1 MCGKER
7 QHKPITVDEILKL
20 LRQNSKL
27 KLFVV
32 GHTDTD
38 GSVESNMKLSSDRA
52 AAVVKSLVENGIQAA
67 RLKSSGVGPY
77 CPVETNRTDAGK
89 AKNRRVELVE
99 MF

>member
-1 MCGKER
+1 M
-7 QHKPITVDEILKL
+7 
-20 LRQNSKL
+20 
-27 KLFVV
+27 V

-52 AAVVKSLVENGIQAA
+52 AAVVKSLVENGIQAT